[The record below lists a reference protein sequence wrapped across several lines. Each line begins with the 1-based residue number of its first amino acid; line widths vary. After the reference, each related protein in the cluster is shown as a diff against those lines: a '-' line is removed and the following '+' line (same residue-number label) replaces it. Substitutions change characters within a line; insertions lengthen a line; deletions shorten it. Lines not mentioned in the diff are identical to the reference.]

1 MDLIIHA
8 DEDEVMDLLG
18 GEDVLTSQS
27 EEEDSF
33 NKNIVGCVPES
44 ETCECVICRY
54 LPAEA
59 RMMRPLSRP
68 GEDAEVS
75 LPPFE
80 PPPPI
85 EASLPASP
93 VPASVADSV
102 IEQRDQSKVQDR
114 LKSLASASEWVA
126 TPALPSCSPVPLR
139 IRLLELAS
147 DSAWSQDEVEEVLA
161 RPPLDFVESEW
172 PEVGSHP
179 EHDWPMATLA
189 MEAATI
195 PDISASWPGM
205 SQTLTDQGSVQEE
218 TVTDLDDITVVP
230 HIKVQEETTANLDAI
245 PVGPHTH

>member
-1 MDLIIHA
+1 MTSYTFFFFHRNMDLIIHA

-80 PPPPI
+80 PVT
-85 EASLPASP
+85 LPTGESISIGMFGTRP
-93 VPASVADSV
+93 VHRCVMD
-102 IEQRDQSKVQDR
+102 
-114 LKSLASASEWVA
+114 SAS
-126 TPALPSCSPVPLR
+126 
-139 IRLLELAS
+139 
-147 DSAWSQDEVEEVLA
+147 
-161 RPPLDFVESEW
+161 DF
-172 PEVGSHP
+172 
-179 EHDWPMATLA
+179 
-189 MEAATI
+189 
-195 PDISASWPGM
+195 
-205 SQTLTDQGSVQEE
+205 
-218 TVTDLDDITVVP
+218 
-230 HIKVQEETTANLDAI
+230 
-245 PVGPHTH
+245 